1 MKKIQILLSLALL
14 ILFNHVAVAQQGL
27 VMVKSAHDVKVTADK
42 LEDVLAEKGMKVF
55 ARIDH
60 AAGAASI
67 GESLTPTELV
77 IFGNPKV
84 GTGLIK
90 CAQSSAVDLPMKAL
104 IWEDQNGQVWF
115 GYNDPGYLA
124 SRHGMQSCENI
135 APLIEKISGALANF
149 ATAATSP

>member
-1 MKKIQILLSLALL
+1 MKKIQTLLSLVLL

-42 LEDVLAEKGMKVF
+42 LESVLAEKGMKVF

-67 GESLTPTELV
+67 GDSIAPTELV

-90 CAQSSAVDLPMKAL
+90 CAQSSAIDLPMKAL

-115 GYNDPGYLA
+115 GYNDPGYLS
-124 SRHGMQSCENI
+124 SRHGMQTCENI
-135 APLIEKISGALANF
+135 TPLIEKISDALTNF
-149 ATAATSP
+149 ATAATSL